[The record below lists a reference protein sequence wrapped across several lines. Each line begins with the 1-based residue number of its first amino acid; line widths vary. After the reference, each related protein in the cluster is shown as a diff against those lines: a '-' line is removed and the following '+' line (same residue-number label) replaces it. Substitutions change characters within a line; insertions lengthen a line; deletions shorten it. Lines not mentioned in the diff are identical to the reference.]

1 MFIIVIIFSQHETN
15 PHGNKADPN
24 FQYGTTS
31 VGVALSV
38 LIVTLLV
45 IIVSLVLTHRAR
57 KSSYVADDR
66 RRDYNDDERR
76 LLESPTSEEEAEIL
90 RSGSRQVNSITEA
103 ADRLITVTATAVDNT
118 FINEGEHT
126 AEVGNQ

>member
-1 MFIIVIIFSQHETN
+1 MQHDTN
-15 PHGNKADPN
+15 PHGDKTDPN

-57 KSSYVADDR
+57 KSNYLADDR

-76 LLESPTSEEEAEIL
+76 LLESPTSEEEAENL

-103 ADRLITVTATAVDNT
+103 ADRLITATATAADNT
-118 FINEGEHT
+118 FVSEGEQIV
-126 AEVGNQ
+126 EVVKQ